1 MNSKLLK
8 HISINSQVQQINRLA
23 ENVKSSQIVRAYL
36 KKEIHT
42 QEETEELNDWMEGLL
57 NLISKGEWE
66 ISDVVVSLGD
76 ILKYSLHGEEM
87 LVLFEEEL
95 KYIESYLCIQKNRL
109 EDRLT
114 VQIEIDEEAKLCFVP
129 KLILQPIVENA
140 ILHGIEKKKEMG
152 RIQIQAIVREGT
164 LEIRVTDDGIGM
176 QPDRLMRFRESIMS
190 DEISGKHIG
199 MRNVHRRIQLHFGE
213 AYGLKIDSEWQ
224 KGTTVT
230 ILLPVEE
237 VDQAKE
243 VTEDENRNCR

>member
-1 MNSKLLK
+1 M
-8 HISINSQVQQINRLA
+8 
-23 ENVKSSQIVRAYL
+23 
-36 KKEIHT
+36 
-42 QEETEELNDWMEGLL
+42 
-57 NLISKGEWE
+57 
-66 ISDVVVSLGD
+66 
-76 ILKYSLHGEEM
+76 
-87 LVLFEEEL
+87 
-95 KYIESYLCIQKNRL
+95 
-109 EDRLT
+109 
-114 VQIEIDEEAKLCFVP
+114 
-129 KLILQPIVENA
+129 ENA

-176 QPDRLMRFRESIMS
+176 QPDCLMRFRESIMS

>member
-1 MNSKLLK
+1 MPTIASPR
-8 HISINSQVQQINRLA
+8 SD
-23 ENVKSSQIVRAYL
+23 ESSA
-36 KKEIHT
+36 
-42 QEETEELNDWMEGLL
+42 
-57 NLISKGEWE
+57 
-66 ISDVVVSLGD
+66 
-76 ILKYSLHGEEM
+76 
-87 LVLFEEEL
+87 
-95 KYIESYLCIQKNRL
+95 
-109 EDRLT
+109 
-114 VQIEIDEEAKLCFVP
+114 IDEEAKLCFVP

>member
-1 MNSKLLK
+1 MELRRRRRWEESRFKR
-8 HISINSQVQQINRLA
+8 SI
-23 ENVKSSQIVRAYL
+23 
-36 KKEIHT
+36 
-42 QEETEELNDWMEGLL
+42 
-57 NLISKGEWE
+57 
-66 ISDVVVSLGD
+66 
-76 ILKYSLHGEEM
+76 
-87 LVLFEEEL
+87 
-95 KYIESYLCIQKNRL
+95 
-109 EDRLT
+109 
-114 VQIEIDEEAKLCFVP
+114 
-129 KLILQPIVENA
+129 
-140 ILHGIEKKKEMG
+140 
-152 RIQIQAIVREGT
+152 REGT

-213 AYGLKIDSEWQ
+213 GYGLKIDSEWQ

>member
-1 MNSKLLK
+1 M
-8 HISINSQVQQINRLA
+8 
-23 ENVKSSQIVRAYL
+23 
-36 KKEIHT
+36 
-42 QEETEELNDWMEGLL
+42 
-57 NLISKGEWE
+57 LIEKGEWE

-164 LEIRVTDDGIGM
+164 PVSYTHLYLRCICGEKSVKN
-176 QPDRLMRFRESIMS
+176 RE
-190 DEISGKHIG
+190 E
-199 MRNVHRRIQLHFGE
+199 N
-213 AYGLKIDSEWQ
+213 A
-224 KGTTVT
+224 GTKKVSSF
-230 ILLPVEE
+230 
-237 VDQAKE
+237 AK
-243 VTEDENRNCR
+243 

>member
-1 MNSKLLK
+1 
-8 HISINSQVQQINRLA
+8 
-23 ENVKSSQIVRAYL
+23 
-36 KKEIHT
+36 
-42 QEETEELNDWMEGLL
+42 
-57 NLISKGEWE
+57 
-66 ISDVVVSLGD
+66 
-76 ILKYSLHGEEM
+76 M

-152 RIQIQAIVREGT
+152 RIQIQAIVRERT

-237 VDQAKE
+237 VNQAKE